1 MNQKSITH
9 VKKKVEA
16 KGKFDASNDATD
28 VGLFK
33 MLVIEA
39 IMPEDKVT
47 IRNECYRDLRCR
59 EIVVKEHTHNNL
71 EDKEPSHQGQLNT
84 RLLRNALEFSKET
97 QYDRKQHHED
107 GKQNGR

>member
-1 MNQKSITH
+1 MNRKSVTH

-16 KGKFDASNDATD
+16 KGKFDASNDATE

-33 MLVIEA
+33 MVAIEA

-47 IRNECYRDLRCR
+47 IRNECYGDLRCR
-59 EIVVKEHTHNNL
+59 DIVARERTHNNL

-84 RLLRNALEFSKET
+84 RLLRNALEFSKEA
-97 QYDRKQHHED
+97 
-107 GKQNGR
+107 